1 MILKNQYCFVSLFIS
16 CLKEQTDVLYRAS
29 FSFHMAVNS
38 MNSLWVH
45 SLMPVLLFLIN
56 IQLVPEEHE
65 DVEIFTND
73 AVLLTATCSWFS
85 TILLEFSSMFLCEI
99 SFSSSNACL
108 PFLVVKENK
117 H

>member
-1 MILKNQYCFVSLFIS
+1 
-16 CLKEQTDVLYRAS
+16 
-29 FSFHMAVNS
+29 MAVNS

-45 SLMPVLLFLIN
+45 SLMPMLLFLIN
-56 IQLVPEEHE
+56 IQLVPEEYE

-85 TILLEFSSMFLCEI
+85 TILEFSSMFLCEI